1 MTKGTKDDGRS
12 DTDAPNAAMLR
23 DDIDSG
29 ETGDKI
35 GFPDPSAAP
44 LGTDAEA
51 GGNAA
56 TREEMKTAREAET
69 SRPDER
75 QPSDA
80 RPNSAT
86 DD

>member
-1 MTKGTKDDGRS
+1 MSDEHDKDD
-12 DTDAPNAAMLR
+12 APTAAQLR

-29 ETGDKI
+29 KAGDKA

-56 TREEMKTAREAET
+56 TREELKIARRAEGDRAPADERDVEDRPV
-69 SRPDER
+69 SARPDR
-75 QPSDA
+75 S
-80 RPNSAT
+80 
-86 DD
+86 